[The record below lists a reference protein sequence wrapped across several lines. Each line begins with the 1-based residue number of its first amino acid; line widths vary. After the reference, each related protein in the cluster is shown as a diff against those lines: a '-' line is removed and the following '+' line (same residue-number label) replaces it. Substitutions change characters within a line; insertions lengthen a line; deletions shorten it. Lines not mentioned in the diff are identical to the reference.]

1 MSVDMSKLPADA
13 QVYNDQGMEMEWAE
27 AAVKYAEMYE
37 RLLLSAHERGQLD
50 RFRLTPMDDK
60 IYSSFRRVFP
70 DMRVDKLNVAQM
82 KTKANKIAWFNL
94 LEGWKHQLKDYNTGT
109 LCRVDGHAPFG
120 QENSIVMPRSQ
131 FYCIEIARCR
141 EGVNTKFIEQ
151 HGEVLRACYVRSP
164 AGPST
169 GQSAAGQP
177 QAAPAGPAKPAES
190 E

>member
-1 MSVDMSKLPADA
+1 
-13 QVYNDQGMEMEWAE
+13 MEWAE

-37 RLLLSAHERGQLD
+37 RLLLSAHERGQLS

-60 IYSSFRRVFP
+60 IYTQFRRIFP
-70 DMRVDKLNVAQM
+70 DMRVDKLNMAQM

-120 QENSIVMPRSQ
+120 QENSVVMPRSQ

-141 EGVNTKFIEQ
+141 EGINTKFIEE
-151 HGEVLRACYVRSP
+151 HGEVLRACYVRP
-164 AGPST
+164 A
-169 GQSAAGQP
+169 
-177 QAAPAGPAKPAES
+177 AKPAVKDEAKGA
-190 E
+190 EEPAVETRGPAAEAET